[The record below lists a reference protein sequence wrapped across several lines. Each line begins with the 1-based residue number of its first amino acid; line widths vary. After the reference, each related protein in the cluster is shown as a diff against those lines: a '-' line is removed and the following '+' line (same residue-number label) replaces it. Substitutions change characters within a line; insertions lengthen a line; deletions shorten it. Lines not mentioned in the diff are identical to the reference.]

1 MKKRNIAMRIA
12 LVLCVLTVFLS
23 CIVGTTFAKYVT
35 SEVGEDRA
43 RVSRWG
49 VVITAT
55 DRSSFRTEYAIDD
68 LTYGD
73 PDTITVKSSSGR
85 NVVAPGTKDAEGV
98 TFTITGTPEVATKI
112 DIQFTI
118 ENDIFID
125 EYYPVVFTLT
135 QTSSAT
141 GAVSEPIVGNLDTI
155 KAAIEAW
162 ANDAYF
168 APNTNLDAQ
177 FKLTWEWK
185 HENGDLN
192 AKDTLLGSLSTGN
205 YTETYTAENEGTKW
219 STDISYSFV
228 ITVSQVTE

>member
-1 MKKRNIAMRIA
+1 MKRNIALRIA
-12 LVLCVLTVFLS
+12 LVLCVLAVFFS

-35 SEVGEDRA
+35 SDIGEDRA

-68 LTYGD
+68 LTHGE
-73 PDTITVKSSSGR
+73 PDTVTVKSSSEQ
-85 NVVAPGTKDAEGV
+85 NVVAPGTRDAEGIV
-98 TFTITGTPEVATKI
+98 FTITGTPEVATKI
-112 DIQFTI
+112 DIQMTV
-118 ENDIFID
+118 ESDIFID
-125 EYYPVVFTLT
+125 EYFPVVFTLT

-141 GAVSEPIVGNLDTI
+141 GVVSEPIVGNLGTI

-185 HENGDLN
+185 FENEELN
-192 AKDTLLGSLSTGN
+192 DKDTLLGALTRGE

-219 STDISYSFV
+219 SADISYSFV
-228 ITVSQVTE
+228 ITVTQVTK

>member
-1 MKKRNIAMRIA
+1 MKRNIALRIA
-12 LVLCVLTVFLS
+12 WVLCVLAVFFT

-35 SEVGEDRA
+35 SDVGEDRA

-68 LTYGD
+68 LASGE
-73 PDTITVKSSSGR
+73 PDTVTVKSSSGQ
-85 NVVAPGTKDAEGV
+85 NVVAPGTRDADGIV
-98 TFTITGTPEVATKI
+98 FTITGTPEVATKI
-112 DIQFTI
+112 DIQMTVDS
-118 ENDIFID
+118 DIFID
-125 EYYPVVFTLT
+125 DYYPVVFTLT

-141 GAVSEPIVGNLDTI
+141 GVVAESIVGNLGTI

-162 ANDAYF
+162 ANDAYY

-185 HENGDLN
+185 YENEEFN
-192 AKDTLLGSLSTGN
+192 EMDTLLGALSTGA
-205 YTETYTAENEGTKW
+205 YTDEYTPENRGEKW

-228 ITVSQVTE
+228 ITVTQVTK

>member
-1 MKKRNIAMRIA
+1 MKKRNIALQLA
-12 LVLCVLTVFLS
+12 LVLCVLAIFCTCL
-23 CIVGTTFAKYVT
+23 VGTTFAKYVT
-35 SEVGEDRA
+35 SEVGADRA

-68 LTYGD
+68 LNGGD
-73 PDTITVKSSSGR
+73 PDTVTVKSSSEQ
-85 NVVAPGTKDAEGV
+85 NVVAPGTKDAEGIV
-98 TFTITGTPEVATKI
+98 FAITGTPEVATKV
-112 DIQFTI
+112 DIQLTVDS
-118 ENDIFID
+118 DIFID

-141 GAVSEPIVGNLDTI
+141 GEVAEPIVGNLNTI
-155 KAAIEAW
+155 KEAIEAW

-185 HENGDLN
+185 FENEELN
-192 AKDTLLGSLSTGN
+192 EMDTLLGQLTNGS
-205 YTETYTAENEGTKW
+205 YTETYTAENKGEKW
-219 STDISYSFV
+219 SSDISYSFV
-228 ITVSQVTE
+228 ITVSQVTK